1 MIKSFFLNNLL
12 VPLRQVSP
20 QMLLASATLHGLL
33 FVAPI
38 PFTSTDADV
47 NAEDA
52 ANVSEAG
59 IEEELF
65 NEDGSI
71 TEKPELDSLGEGD
84 TVTIPEEPPLLND
97 LEDGTNTNP
106 DLALNESSQS
116 GDSLGESDVSLNE
129 PGISFNESQN
139 NAAPLPDFPAE
150 TNNVSTSE
158 PESQIN
164 FTPSEPVSQ
173 LVPEPI
179 NTVSEPEEI
188 AQSESTDTTTQSQPE
203 ETSSEANSTTTES
216 QPEEI
221 APSEST
227 DTTTQSQSEETPSE
241 TNNTTELPVN
251 PFADFPNYI
260 SVRPIFCGTQIA
272 RLDRRTRLTSDSLD
286 AVAAYFENRLAATD
300 FQVEKL
306 TDEPDTKVY
315 QVSKENLTQF
325 LQLFATKEPGTMI
338 LLSSERVDCYR
349 LSNQNLQ
356 ENSQTEQQV
365 FDVTFSN
372 LYTQLG
378 WTEEKDFAV
387 TPEVEKVLGKDAKN
401 TPEELALVI
410 KSNLESEGFEASR
423 IKKDEAS
430 ELLYEIKKGEFIKYI
445 SFVPTKEGKGAIVL
459 LLKNNPA

>member
-1 MIKSFFLNNLL
+1 MIKSFLLNSLF

-33 FVAPI
+33 LVAPI
-38 PFTSTDADV
+38 SSNSTNVDTKDTT
-47 NAEDA
+47 
-52 ANVSEAG
+52 NVSEAG
-59 IEEELF
+59 TDESLLNQDSSLIQQGTT
-65 NEDGSI
+65 GSL
-71 TEKPELDSLGEGD
+71 KQGD
-84 TVTIPEEPPLLND
+84 VVKVPGEPPLLSD
-97 LEDGTNTNP
+97 LENATNEDNTTPDLTNT
-106 DLALNESSQS
+106 DSGALDETPTSNFSSG
-116 GDSLGESDVSLNE
+116 GDDISSSPEFPTTSDDVSL
-129 PGISFNESQN
+129 
-139 NAAPLPDFPAE
+139 
-150 TNNVSTSE
+150 SE
-158 PESQIN
+158 PN
-164 FTPSEPVSQ
+164 SEPQIAFKPSQ
-173 LVPEPI
+173 PVDEPASEPI
-179 NTVSEPEEI
+179 IESVAESTNTVSETEETTQSESTNTASEPEQI
-188 AQSESTDTTTQSQPE
+188 AQSESTDSTTESQPE
-203 ETSSEANSTTTES
+203 ETSSEPNNTTTER
-216 QPEEI
+216 
-221 APSEST
+221 A
-227 DTTTQSQSEETPSE
+227 
-241 TNNTTELPVN
+241 VN
-251 PFADFPNYI
+251 PFADFPNY
-260 SVRPIFCGTQIA
+260 SNLRPIFCGVQNA

-356 ENSQTEQQV
+356 ENSQIEQQA

-372 LYTQLG
+372 LYTQFG

-387 TPEVEKVLGKDAKN
+387 TPEVEKVLGKDIKN

-410 KSNLESEGFEASR
+410 KSNLESEGFEVSQ

-430 ELLYEIKKGEFIKYI
+430 ELVYEVKKGEFIKYI

-459 LLKNNPA
+459 LLKNTPA